1 MDRQGL
7 PMIVVTGAN
16 GNLGRRLLQ
25 SLSGR
30 APLRAVVRSERA
42 AEQIRALTL
51 EPEPEIC
58 VVDYQDAAAMTGA
71 LAGAEYVVHL
81 VGIIKE
87 TAAST
92 YVDAHERTSEVL
104 CQAADSA
111 GALRIVYLSIVGSE
125 PGSSNPCLASKGAA
139 EAILLAA
146 ATPAL
151 VVRVPMVLGEGD
163 YAAGALARRARKGWN
178 VLLRG
183 ASLEQPI
190 YAGDVIE
197 AVKAGLGSAPAPAA
211 LDDAVLD
218 LAGPVSLSRSDL
230 TRRSASILGRS
241 TRVISLPLFLGL
253 LLAGLLERLL
263 ANPPVTAAML
273 RVLDHDDRLDP
284 EPACHVL
291 GIELTPLDEVL
302 ARCLR

>member
-1 MDRQGL
+1 
-7 PMIVVTGAN
+7 MIVVTGAN

-25 SLSGR
+25 SLAGR
-30 APLRAVVRSERA
+30 TPLRAVVRSERA
-42 AEQIRALTL
+42 AQQIRDLALD
-51 EPEPEIC
+51 PEPDVR
-58 VVDYQDAAAMTGA
+58 VVDYLDVEAMTEA
-71 LAGAEYVVHL
+71 LAGADYVVHL

-92 YVDAHERTSEVL
+92 YRDAHERTSAVL
-104 CQAADSA
+104 AQAADSA

-163 YAAGALARRARKGWN
+163 YAVSALARRARKGWN

-190 YAGDVIE
+190 YAGDVIQ
-197 AVKAGLGSAPAPAA
+197 AVMAGAGGAPAPAA
-211 LDDAVLD
+211 LDDTVLE
-218 LAGPVSLSRSDL
+218 LAGPVSLSRSEL
-230 TRRSASILGRS
+230 TRRCASVLGRS
-241 TRVISLPLFLGL
+241 TRVISLPLFFGL

-263 ANPPVTAAML
+263 ANPPVTVAML
-273 RVLDHDDRLDP
+273 GVLDHDDRVDP
-284 EPACHVL
+284 EPACHIL

-302 ARCLR
+302 ARCLS

>member
-1 MDRQGL
+1 
-7 PMIVVTGAN
+7 MIVVTGAN

-25 SLSGR
+25 NLTGQV
-30 APLRAVVRSERA
+30 PLCAVVRSERA
-42 AEQIRALTL
+42 ADQVRALAL
-51 EPEPEIC
+51 QPEPEIR
-58 VVDYQDAAAMTGA
+58 VLDYLDAAAMTEA
-71 LAGAEYVVHL
+71 LTGAEYVVHL

-87 TAAST
+87 TNASS

-104 CQAADSA
+104 CQAADLA
-111 GALRIVYLSIVGSE
+111 GASRIVYLSIVGSE
-125 PGSSNPCLASKGAA
+125 PGSSNRCLASKGAA

-197 AVKAGLGSAPAPAA
+197 AVKAGLGAAPAPSA
-211 LDDAVLD
+211 LDDVVLD
-218 LAGPVSLSRSDL
+218 LAGPVSLPRSEL
-230 TRRSASILGRS
+230 TRRSARVLDRS
-241 TRVISLPLFLGL
+241 TRVISLPLVLGL

-263 ANPPVTAAML
+263 ANPPVTVAML
-273 RVLDHDDRLDP
+273 RVLDHDDRVDP
-284 EPACHVL
+284 EPACRAL